1 MTKKDIIEFFTENK
15 SLGLNSKLA
24 TRMWGIRGF
33 FGRKLSLHDTFT
45 FMLPGFPSR
54 IPASAWEKLLA
65 DYINSDGTMNL
76 FGKPFHVP
84 YNNYGDFVVL
94 VHQVIIDD
102 QYHVKN
108 LVTADATVIDG
119 GANMGIFAVFVA
131 HEKPNTTVYAFEP
144 ATDTFASLAK
154 NVASYPNVHA
164 FPQGLAEI
172 KTEREFQ
179 AYEHSTVSNHF
190 ISEGFAQTGTTTK
203 AALTSID
210 DFVTEHNVPRI
221 DFIKMDTEGYEAN
234 ILKGSV
240 ESIKKWKP
248 SIVMSAYHRPE
259 DKDELPKILLGI
271 YPNYKCEL
279 RTDNEED
286 LVCVAD

>member
-1 MTKKDIIEFFTENK
+1 MKKDIIEFFKDNR
-15 SLGLNSKLA
+15 SWRLHSKIA
-24 TRMWGIRGF
+24 TRLWGVRGF
-33 FGRKLSLHDTFT
+33 FSGKLSLYETLTFA
-45 FMLPGFPSR
+45 LPGFPSK
-54 IPASAWEKLLA
+54 IPSSTWNHLLV
-65 DYINSDGTMNL
+65 DYINPDGTMNL

-108 LVTADATVIDG
+108 LVKADAVVIDG

-144 ATDTFASLAK
+144 AADTFASLTK
-154 NVASYPNVHA
+154 NVAPYPNIHV
-164 FPQGLAEI
+164 FPQGLAEV

-179 AYEHSTVSNHF
+179 VYEYSTVSNHF

-203 AALTSID
+203 APLTSID
-210 DFVTEHNVPRI
+210 DFVVEHTVPRI
-221 DFIKMDTEGYEAN
+221 NFIKMDTEGYEAN

-240 ESIKKWKP
+240 ESIKKWRP

-279 RTDNEED
+279 RTDNEKD